1 MVLIPWMRIIPALA
15 GNTNATTHSSW
26 CAGDHPRSRG
36 EYRPAVLCDDARDG
50 SSPLSRGI
58 RRMGAVSHRNGRII
72 PALAGNTVFGQYKHD
87 TDTDHPRSRGE
98 YSPMR
103 CCSPPRKGSSPL
115 SRGIHPS
122 GRRAASQTRIIPALA
137 GNTVDGTDRQ
147 GIRRDHPRSRGE
159 YKLRWLRLV
168 RQGGSSPLSRGIP
181 AVTAAQNPTFRIIP
195 ALAGNTSSQSARAAT
210 PSDHPRSRG
219 EYLPVEDVGDSPEGS
234 SPLSRGIR
242 NV

>member
-1 MVLIPWMRIIPALA
+1 MLNTSKGSNRIIPALA
-15 GNTNATTHSSW
+15 GNT
-26 CAGDHPRSRG
+26 
-36 EYRPAVLCDDARDG
+36 LLRDG
-50 SSPLSRGI
+50 ADPLD
-58 RRMGAVSHRNGRII
+58 A
-72 PALAGNTVFGQYKHD
+72 
-87 TDTDHPRSRGE
+87 DHPRSRGE